1 MQQSLINI
9 VLYQPEIPQ
18 NTGNIARM
26 CVANDL
32 HLHLIEPLGFELS
45 DKYLKRSGLDY
56 WQYIKYTVYS
66 SWQDFISRH
75 PEEGE
80 ARRQDPDWIATSLT
94 SFAPRNDK
102 KLWYLTTKTDQVYWD
117 VKFREGDFLVFGPET
132 KGLPME
138 LMKQDWAQTL
148 TVPMFGEHARS
159 LNLASTVQTVAYE
172 ALRQIAPC
180 RKTFISPSI

>member
-1 MQQSLINI
+1 MNYINI

-18 NTGNIARM
+18 NTGNVARM

-56 WQYIKYTVYS
+56 WQYIKYTVYA
-66 SWQDFISRH
+66 SW
-75 PEEGE
+75 EEF
-80 ARRQDPDWIATSLT
+80 LK
-94 SFAPRNDK
+94 RNPGVA
-102 KLWYLTTKTDQVYWD
+102 LWYLTTKTDKLYWD
-117 VKFREGDFLVFGPET
+117 TKFNQGDFLVFGPET

-138 LMKQDWAQTL
+138 LMQKDWDRAV
-148 TVPMFGEHARS
+148 TVPMIGEHARS

-172 ALRQIAPC
+172 ALRQILPSL
-180 RKTFISPSI
+180 KTFTAPSI

>member
-1 MQQSLINI
+1 MNYINI
-9 VLYQPEIPQ
+9 VLFQPEIPQ

-56 WQYIKYTVYS
+56 WQYINYTVYENWGLFLES
-66 SWQDFISRH
+66 NPQAS
-75 PEEGE
+75 
-80 ARRQDPDWIATSLT
+80 
-94 SFAPRNDK
+94 
-102 KLWYLTTKTDQVYWD
+102 LWYLTTKTEQSFWD
-117 VKFREGDFLVFGPET
+117 VDFSEGDFLVFGPET

-138 LMKQDWAQTL
+138 LMQQDWSRAI

-172 ALRQIAPC
+172 AIRQLTQI
-180 RKTFISPSI
+180 